1 MMVFMIILMLN
12 KVAQMNLFDLKLG
25 QLEILENNIFNK
37 MHNLLWIMNFIIT
50 IYQEFQVFLWKKI
63 KQLIHFK
70 KMQFWHKEIT
80 KRKVCRFN
88 FK

>member
-1 MMVFMIILMLN
+1 
-12 KVAQMNLFDLKLG
+12 
-25 QLEILENNIFNK
+25 